1 MLLQKRKNVLFLLCW
16 VAYMATYICRLNFS
30 AAMPELIR
38 YGVFDNTQAAA
49 ISSCLFITY
58 GAGQIFSGFL
68 CDRINPKWMV
78 FFGVLLSSVC
88 NIILFFVC
96 ENFIATIIL
105 WGINGIAQSNVW
117 APVLR
122 VGALYFSGPEK
133 DRFGVNLSTTVPSGT
148 LASYVVSLLAIRFFD
163 YRAVFLAC
171 GLPVFAVACIW
182 LLGYHHITAGLSVC
196 QYDRNTASTQV
207 HTQKMSRAVLYACVA
222 ALVVIAL
229 PTAIHGALKDGVTG
243 WVPVFIGERFSVTTD
258 FSLMLTMFL
267 PVVNVTGAYIAKF
280 VNRFIRNELLSSM
293 LFFLVALAA
302 LAVLLFWGDLNMV
315 LSVVSLAVIT
325 NSMFAINILLITLI
339 PLRFARYGKTGTIT
353 GLLNAVTYLGCG
365 GSMLYSGV
373 LLDHSGWHAVLLLWM
388 ALFYGSVFSGKM
400 IHCLQA
406 VWQLD
411 GMRQ

>member
-1 MLLQKRKNVLFLLCW
+1 MQLQKRKRILFLLCW

-68 CDRINPKWMV
+68 CDRINLKWMV

-171 GLPVFAVACIW
+171 GLPVFAVACMW
-182 LLGYHHITAGLSVC
+182 LLGYHHITAGLPVC
-196 QYDRNTASTQV
+196 QYDRDTASTQV
-207 HTQKMSRAVLYACVA
+207 HTQKMSRAVLYACAA
-222 ALVVIAL
+222 ALVV
-229 PTAIHGALKDGVTG
+229 
-243 WVPVFIGERFSVTTD
+243 TD

-280 VNRFIRNELLSSM
+280 INRFIRNELLTSM

-388 ALFYGSVFSGKM
+388 ALSLLAAILCIPGAILWIRFRRKDDSLSESNPVG
-400 IHCLQA
+400 
-406 VWQLD
+406 
-411 GMRQ
+411 

>member
-1 MLLQKRKNVLFLLCW
+1 
-16 VAYMATYICRLNFS
+16 MATYICRLNFS

-122 VGALYFSGPEK
+122 VGALYFSGQEK

-182 LLGYHHITAGLSVC
+182 LLGYHHITDGLPVC

-280 VNRFIRNELLSSM
+280 VNRFIRNELLTSM

-353 GLLNAVTYLGCG
+353 GLFNAVTYLGCG

-388 ALFYGSVFSGKM
+388 ALSLLAAILCVPGAILWIRFRRKDDSLPVSS
-400 IHCLQA
+400 LA
-406 VWQLD
+406 A
-411 GMRQ
+411 